1 MARAFFLFIK
11 LYPLMQVT
19 SYGQTTP
26 CDSVYS
32 VVDEMPKFGKED
44 FDLMSYFAKHVQFGS
59 CGLDEMKI
67 LTWTIDRTGNMIN
80 IDAPS
85 LEGQCRQK
93 IIEQLKAFPRWK
105 PGRLNGKPVCVKMS
119 FRMCIKTG

>member
-1 MARAFFLFIK
+1 MARTLLLLLFICAW
-11 LYPLMQVT
+11 MQVP

-44 FDLMSYFAKHVQFGS
+44 FDLTLYFAKHVQFGS

-67 LTWTIDRTGNMIN
+67 LTWTIDRAGNMIN